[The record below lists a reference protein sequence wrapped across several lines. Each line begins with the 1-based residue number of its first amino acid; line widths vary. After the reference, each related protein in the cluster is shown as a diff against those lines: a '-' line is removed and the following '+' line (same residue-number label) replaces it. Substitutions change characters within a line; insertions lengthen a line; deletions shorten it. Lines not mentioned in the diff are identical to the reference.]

1 MKTCA
6 VLTPRLGQSLVPIMA
21 RLQWL
26 SGSNPENCAETF
38 SFRIT
43 WVRGGDWRQKPE
55 PKLLCRYRLSSTW
68 PSRQSDYQLSQR
80 KLSSSLSSL
89 DRSGR
94 HDAHPMESRLQRL
107 ERREWWLWLSALVVT
122 ILSGTVFLLSSFPSL
137 FLHSDRF
144 FEIGSD
150 QARGAILGLMLLFN
164 ICLVYRQWSFDV
176 LAFHSSDNGVNQALR
191 ALLVITPAGSTGR
204 CNTLLS
210 VDPIVFFKQTRSFG
224 LYSIKPKQ
232 GSVFFESALSNE
244 FSHETTADWTSGR
257 CCVDPLRPPLL
268 SPNGNRRK
276 ANHRSFRGYNTRTDR
291 DSGLHAN
298 RSKL

>member
-1 MKTCA
+1 
-6 VLTPRLGQSLVPIMA
+6 MA

-43 WVRGGDWRQKPE
+43 WVREGDWRQKPE

-68 PSRQSDYQLSQR
+68 PSRQLDYQLSQR

-122 ILSGTVFLLSSFPSL
+122 ILSGRVFLLSSFPSL

-150 QARGAILGLMLLFN
+150 QARWAILGLLLLFN
-164 ICLVYRQWSFDV
+164 ICLVYRQWSFRR
-176 LAFHSSDNGVNQALR
+176 LR
-191 ALLVITPAGSTGR
+191 AQLTELAGDPQSNLEVVYDPSR
-204 CNTLLS
+204 M
-210 VDPIVFFKQTRSFG
+210 DPIT
-224 LYSIKPKQ
+224 
-232 GSVFFESALSNE
+232 
-244 FSHETTADWTSGR
+244 
-257 CCVDPLRPPLL
+257 
-268 SPNGNRRK
+268 
-276 ANHRSFRGYNTRTDR
+276 
-291 DSGLHAN
+291 GLHTRASVEQLLGKEVARARRQN
-298 RSKL
+298 TPLSLVALHLDVFLPARRQHRRTLNPLPGPHHRLQISHRAHAVHVYLIRSDHPVDVDQTAIGASRR